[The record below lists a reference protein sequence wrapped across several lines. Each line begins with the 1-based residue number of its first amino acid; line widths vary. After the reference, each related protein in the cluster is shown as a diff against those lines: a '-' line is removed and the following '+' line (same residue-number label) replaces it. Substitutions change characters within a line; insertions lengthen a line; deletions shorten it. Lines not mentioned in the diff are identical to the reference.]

1 MSPLTNYLS
10 KYSFRDQLLTAEV
23 NERLGLIVVIPAYD
37 EIELISSIS
46 SLQQCEP
53 PNCTVEVI
61 VVFNASEISN
71 SDVVSRNEKALE
83 NLVAW
88 HKDLSNPTF
97 KLHCIA
103 ENSLPK
109 KHAGVGLAR
118 KIGMDEAIR
127 RFNSIAKDDGVIVC
141 FDADSK
147 CDNNY
152 LVEIEKHF
160 KKHAKIGACSIHF
173 EHSLNGSQF
182 PKEVYAGI
190 EWYELHLRY
199 YKNGLAYAKVPFA
212 FHTIG
217 SSMAVRAKAYCEQGG
232 MNRRK
237 AGEDFYFLQKFI
249 AVGTLNELKTTRVMP
264 SSRASHRVPFGTGRA
279 IQEMLDDEREIEKS
293 YAFECFE
300 IMKECF
306 ENVRGFYNSDSKPHR
321 VLLEYVGQ
329 DDWDAKIVEL
339 KSQSTTEDRFETRF
353 FQWFNAFQVL
363 KFIHFL
369 RDNHFP
375 KKQLEEEVPKLMA
388 GLGVEQ
394 SELKLIEY
402 LRKVDL
408 S

>member
-388 GLGVEQ
+388 GLGVEK